1 MNDSFLEYVKDQ
13 FEIVGPITIRR
24 MFGGAG
30 IFLDGVMFG
39 LIADDLIYLKV
50 GESNKQDFIDA
61 GMGPFTYEGKNKP
74 IQMSYYQLPEGA
86 LDDPDELREWAQK
99 AIRVSREGKK

>member
-1 MNDSFLEYVKDQ
+1 MITNMNDSFLNYIKDQ
-13 FEIVGPITIRR
+13 FEVVGPITIRR

-61 GMGPFTYEGKNKP
+61 GMEPFTYQGKNKP
-74 IQMSYYQLPEGA
+74 ISF
-86 LDDPDELREWAQK
+86 
-99 AIRVSREGKK
+99 